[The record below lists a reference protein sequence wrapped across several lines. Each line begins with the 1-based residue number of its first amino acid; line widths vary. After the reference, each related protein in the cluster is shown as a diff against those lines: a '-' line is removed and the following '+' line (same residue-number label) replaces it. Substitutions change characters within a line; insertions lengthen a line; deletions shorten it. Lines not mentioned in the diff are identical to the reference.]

1 MIKLGYQLRL
11 IGIFL
16 LFFAGCTTRVEG
28 PMYQYVRQ
36 SDSASIDLGQIAPTT
51 ISVFIDS
58 IDGSSTISG
67 DRIQFV
73 SPGTHALALS
83 IRYDEGQGSGLPYG
97 YLKGHTP
104 GLVNVEFQAQH
115 KYILR
120 AQLNR
125 KFSRSTFDVTLADVT
140 GGVATLPPAVG
151 HWIVKAR

>member
-1 MIKLGYQLRL
+1 MIKLEYQFWL

-36 SDSASIDLGQIAPTT
+36 SDSASIDLGLIAPTT
-51 ISVFIDS
+51 ISVFIEN
-58 IDGSSTISG
+58 IDGSSTVPG
-67 DRIQFV
+67 DRIQYV
-73 SPGTHALALS
+73 SPGTHALELS
-83 IRYDEGQGSGLPYG
+83 IRYDEGQGSYG

-104 GLVNVEFQAQH
+104 GSVNVEFQAQH

-125 KFSRSTFDVTLADVT
+125 KFARNTFDVTLADVT